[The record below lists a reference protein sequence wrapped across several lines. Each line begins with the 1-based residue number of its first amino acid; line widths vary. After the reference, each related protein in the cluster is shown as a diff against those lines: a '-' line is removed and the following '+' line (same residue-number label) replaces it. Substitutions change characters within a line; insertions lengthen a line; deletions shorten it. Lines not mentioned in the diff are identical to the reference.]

1 MLRCPVWGICFT
13 YRNLIIRLW
22 MNGELDFDD
31 ILYFPEEIVKE
42 KVGNYILVISVS
54 TANWLV
60 LKDEIQLNL
69 LNKLRKRLTIGKII
83 EELSSE
89 EEMASLK
96 SLLAAI
102 FARKFAGVGVLPT
115 KEYLEGYK
123 MLNIYITNA
132 CNLRCKHC
140 FMKSGS
146 ALQSELNLEN
156 WLAILSDF
164 KDSGGKAVTFSGGEP
179 LMFKNFSTVLKHAHN
194 IGLNTTVLSNGLLW
208 SESMIETLASY
219 IDEIQFSIDGVNE
232 ETNAT
237 IRGKGH
243 FNQVVDTVVKFS
255 TIGVR
260 TSVSTTFTY
269 ENLSDDIATKYKEL
283 VDAIRSKTPNEV
295 FFKLSKKLLSGREV
309 NYTWEE
315 NEKYSKRIKEIEQF
329 VNEHADYENFMTG
342 HSPNLIAANCG
353 LGGISISA
361 DGYVYFCNRIYEVEN
376 YGHILEKPISYYM
389 GKGREIHLR
398 TSVDQVEPCSQ
409 CSLRYI
415 CDGGCRID
423 DFDFAAK
430 LKLAKTPYRQVNC
443 TEEAKLKLMKR
454 MVDSYNYFYDFDE

>member
-1 MLRCPVWGICFT
+1 
-13 YRNLIIRLW
+13 

-31 ILYFPEEIVKE
+31 ILYFPEEIVRE
-42 KVGNYILVISVS
+42 KVGNDILVISVS

-60 LKDEIQLNL
+60 LRNEIQFNL

-89 EEMASLK
+89 EEMVSLK

-102 FARKFAGVGVLPT
+102 FARKFAGVGVLPA

-132 CNLRCKHC
+132 CNLKCRHC

-146 ALQSELNLEN
+146 ALQSELNLED
-156 WLAILSDF
+156 WLGILSDF
-164 KDSGGKAVTFSGGEP
+164 KVSGGETVTFSGGEP
-179 LMFKNFSTVLKHAHN
+179 LMFKDFSAVLKHAHN

-208 SESMIETLASY
+208 SETMIEDLASY

-232 ETNAT
+232 ETNAV
-237 IRGKGH
+237 IRGKGN
-243 FNQVVDTVVKFS
+243 FNQVVNTVVKFS
-255 TIGVR
+255 NIGVK

-269 ENLSDDIATKYKEL
+269 ENLSDDTATKYKEL
-283 VDAIRSKTPNEV
+283 VDAIRSRTSNEV

-309 NYTWEE
+309 NCTVEE
-315 NEKYSKRIKEIEQF
+315 NEKYSKRIKEIERF
-329 VNEHADYENFMTG
+329 VNRYADYENFMRG
-342 HSPNLIAANCG
+342 HTPNLVAVNCG

-376 YGHILEKPISYYM
+376 YGHILEKPISYYIE
-389 GKGREIHLR
+389 KGREIHLR
-398 TSVDQVEPCSQ
+398 TSVDHVEPCSQ
-409 CSLRYI
+409 CPLRYI

-430 LKLAKTPYRQVNC
+430 LKSAKTPYRQISC
-443 TEEAKLKLMKR
+443 TEETKLKLMKR
-454 MVDSYNYFYDFDE
+454 MIDSYNYLYDFDE